1 MCIIILK
8 PKNKPFPSEETF
20 MECFF
25 NNPDGIGIGWNDGIR
40 THIKKGFMTFSHFME
55 YIDQRSIELIDK
67 DVMIH
72 FRYATHGNI
81 DNKSCHPFVIDRN
94 YPLKYTGNKTIIA
107 HNGIIHGKEFIKKD
121 LSDTMVLVQKINKKG
136 LNHRSIKPILQ
147 SGKFIIMSPNK
158 ITIYGN
164 FIEDNGIFYSNDTYK
179 PYIKPQK
186 TINQY
191 NFMDYSED
199 DYCHHSKEC
208 IMYGVCY
215 YSGISLDQEIQ
226 HSDPLFCPYSMIDI
240 YDESNNDESY
250 YTDKYTDD
258 YTDKYTNEY
267 TDDYTSDYINEYTDN
282 KNE

>member
-1 MCIIILK
+1 MCILILK

-164 FIEDNGIFYSNDTYK
+164 FIEDNGVFYSNDTYK
-179 PYIKPQK
+179 PYIKPQ
-186 TINQY
+186 N
-191 NFMDYSED
+191 
-199 DYCHHSKEC
+199 
-208 IMYGVCY
+208 
-215 YSGISLDQEIQ
+215 
-226 HSDPLFCPYSMIDI
+226 LFCPYSMIDI

-258 YTDKYTNEY
+258 YTDKYTDDY
-267 TDDYTSDYINEYTDN
+267 TDKYTNEYTSDYINEYTDN